1 MPLNI
6 CHEQAFRA
14 LMLTM
19 TTWSRRI
26 ALVLLTA
33 AAAASCRTAPVKGV
47 KIAGGAEPVPAPPP
61 PIVQPGAPGEPSRVI
76 DAAKAS
82 DLSQVQYIG
91 ADIKFM
97 QGMIG
102 HHAQA
107 LEMVEL
113 LKTRSGSGD
122 LKKLA
127 LRIELSQDDEIKMMQ
142 SWLATRGQQVPDRN
156 AMHAHGATLMPG
168 MLTPDE
174 MKQLADAKGAEFDR
188 LFLEGMIKHHG
199 GALTMVA
206 ELLASP
212 GAAQESEVFAFV
224 SDVEADQRMEID
236 RMGAMLANIKERQR

>member
-1 MPLNI
+1 VYLYPLQVLKACI
-6 CHEQAFRA
+6 
-14 LMLTM
+14 
-19 TTWSRRI
+19 RRI
-26 ALVLLTA
+26 AVLLLIA
-33 AAAASCRTAPVKGV
+33 AAAVSCRTAPVKGV
-47 KIAGGAEPVPAPPP
+47 KAARGAEPAPP

-113 LKTRSGSGD
+113 LKTRSGSED

-142 SWLATRGQQVPDRN
+142 SWLKTRGQQVPDRN
-156 AMHAHGATLMPG
+156 ALHAHGATLMPG

-174 MKQLADAKGAEFDR
+174 MKQLADARAAEFDR
-188 LFLEGMIKHHG
+188 LFLQGMIKHHG
-199 GALTMVA
+199 GALAMVA

-236 RMGAMLANIKERQR
+236 RMGAMLANIKERQQ

>member
-1 MPLNI
+1 MCILWRVRYP
-6 CHEQAFRA
+6 
-14 LMLTM
+14 
-19 TTWSRRI
+19 I
-26 ALVLLTA
+26 ALLLLTA
-33 AAAASCRTAPVKGV
+33 GAGVSCRSAAPVEGK
-47 KIAGGAEPVPAPPP
+47 PQ
-61 PIVQPGAPGEPSRVI
+61 IVQPGAPGQPSHVI
-76 DAAKAS
+76 AAAQAS
-82 DLSQVQYIG
+82 DLSQVQYTG

-113 LKTRSGSGD
+113 LKTRSASAD

-127 LRIELSQDDEIKMMQ
+127 LRIELSQDDEINMMQ
-142 SWLATRGQQVPDRN
+142 RWLEVRGQQVPNRS

-174 MKQLADAKGAEFDR
+174 MKQLTDAKGADFDR

-199 GALTMVA
+199 GALAMVA
-206 ELLASP
+206 DLLATP
-212 GAAQESEVFAFV
+212 GAAQESDVFAFV

-236 RMGAMLANIKERQR
+236 RMGSMLATIIKERQQ

>member
-1 MPLNI
+1 
-6 CHEQAFRA
+6 
-14 LMLTM
+14 
-19 TTWSRRI
+19 
-26 ALVLLTA
+26 
-33 AAAASCRTAPVKGV
+33 
-47 KIAGGAEPVPAPPP
+47 
-61 PIVQPGAPGEPSRVI
+61 
-76 DAAKAS
+76 
-82 DLSQVQYIG
+82 
-91 ADIKFM
+91 M

-113 LKTRSGSGD
+113 LKTRSSSED

-142 SWLATRGQQVPDRN
+142 SWLEARGQQAPNRN
-156 AMHAHGATLMPG
+156 AMHMHGATLMPG

-174 MKQLADAKGAEFDR
+174 MKRLADAKGAEFDR

-199 GALTMVA
+199 GALAMVA
-206 ELLASP
+206 DLLGSP

-236 RMGAMLANIKERQR
+236 RMGAMLANIKELQQ